1 MLYRVSSR
9 SIINANVEDYGSEL
23 SIENRYLRELIKSKV
38 SNIFQ
43 NRFLKEIVIL
53 IVKRT

>member
-1 MLYRVSSR
+1 MLYGVSSR
-9 SIINANVEDYGSEL
+9 SIINSNVEDYGSEL